1 MYIAFGCQAM
11 LGVVETAEIA
21 GQFQHTSRPFRVI
34 QRHVWLPF
42 EPRTIMFGQSTHEFQ
57 KWGPSAVQPKVLRT
71 KNDANKN

>member
-42 EPRTIMFGQSTHEFQ
+42 EPRTIMFVWPKHPRISKMGALSSPAKSVAHQ
-57 KWGPSAVQPKVLRT
+57 K
-71 KNDANKN
+71 